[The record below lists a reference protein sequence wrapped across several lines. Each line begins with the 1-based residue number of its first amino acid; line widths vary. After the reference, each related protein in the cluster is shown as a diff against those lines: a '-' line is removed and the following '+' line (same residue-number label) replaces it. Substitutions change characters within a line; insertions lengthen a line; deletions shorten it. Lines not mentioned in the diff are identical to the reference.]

1 MSCDYVTLRAVYFC
15 KEIFEYFGI
24 IVPILLIILVSVDL
38 GRMVLSSDA
47 DTKKPLKS
55 IMGRVIAAIACY
67 FVPIIVTLLVS
78 ILAES
83 DDKMKNNGGIFCW
96 REATEENV
104 NKLKAAYEAEKKA
117 EEQKRAAEKKK
128 REDEKA
134 ALRKAARDAK
144 KTVDQ
149 IVPTA
154 ESTVRG
160 ATVVH
165 PYINGEEVS
174 RVPNGACMT
183 WEENCACPTLLDGK
197 IPGFRFILKSE
208 TGREFADIQEVDGG
222 APYVTLK
229 VKCSNGVTYQG
240 QVHQTVIDKFNKAF
254 EKVCQLQ
261 TTGINGVKLST
272 KDINEG
278 GTRVKRLNAAR
289 NVCSPHVYGLAVDFN
304 YGLSINVNGTS
315 YLPFAGQGSATKQK
329 YDQFVAALGGNEAN
343 VKNINYILWKYA
355 FEPSGFEWGGTWD
368 AGSFD
373 PMHYEVRLR

>member
-83 DDKMKNNGGIFCW
+83 DNNMKNNGGIFCW
-96 REATEENV
+96 SEATEENV

-183 WEENCACPTLLDGK
+183 WEENCACPSLKGGA

-208 TGREFADIQEVDGG
+208 TGRDFAETQIVGG
-222 APYVTLK
+222 DAAIAGVT
-229 VKCSNGVTYQG
+229 VTCSNGKTFSSNVYKEYTSN
-240 QVHQTVIDKFNKAF
+240 FKAAY
-254 EKVCQLQ
+254 EKICQLE
-261 TTGINGVKLST
+261 TTGINGIKLN
-272 KDINEG
+272 KDYVIWNG
-278 GTRVKRLNAAR
+278 DYNKRLNAAR
-289 NVCSPHVYGLAVDFN
+289 NVCSPHTYGLAVDFN
-304 YGLSINVNGTS
+304 SALVINVNGQN
-315 YLPFAGQGSATKQK
+315 YNPFAGQGDATRQK
-329 YDQFVAALGGNEAN
+329 YDKFVAALGGKELNA
-343 VKNINYILWKYA
+343 KNINYVLWKYA
-355 FEPSGFEWGGTWD
+355 FEPNGFEWGGTWD

-373 PMHYEVRLR
+373 PMHYEIRLR